1 MEKKFVDP
9 NTLSTIFKSKSDLYK
24 LMTVDCKEIGW

>member
-9 NTLSTIFKSKSDLYK
+9 NTLSTRFKSKSDLYI
-24 LMTVDCKEIGW
+24 LMTVDCKEIG